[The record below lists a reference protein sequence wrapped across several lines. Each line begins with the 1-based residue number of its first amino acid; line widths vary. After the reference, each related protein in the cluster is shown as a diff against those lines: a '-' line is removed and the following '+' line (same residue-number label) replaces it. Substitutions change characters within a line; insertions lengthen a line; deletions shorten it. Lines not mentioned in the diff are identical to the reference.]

1 MVCSIIHINTVPTL
15 VAASARRNVVILA
28 LAFNFLVGAFGAYT
42 QTAFVL
48 VLLTAPPCDLT
59 YLAGSMETQDTV
71 GFLNTQY
78 PHAIRPILL
87 AAACG

>member
-1 MVCSIIHINTVPTL
+1 MSTL
-15 VAASARRNVVILA
+15 LAAFVGRDVADLA
-28 LAFNFLVGAFGAYT
+28 LTFSILVCAFGAYT